1 VSAKLESGAPF
12 ASSNFTSIAFDS
24 QLLAQLAK
32 RALFT
37 WWSVN
42 LQSFVAV
49 PFDQPDTLQAA
60 FAVTYEIAESKTA
73 EASGEIGLALTRA
86 MQGLASVSGDASL
99 FEVAYTITPCHIQP

>member
-1 VSAKLESGAPF
+1 VER
-12 ASSNFTSIAFDS
+12 D
-24 QLLAQLAK
+24 
-32 RALFT
+32 
-37 WWSVN
+37 V

-49 PFDQPDTLQAA
+49 PFDQPQAA
-60 FAVTYEIAESKTA
+60 FAVTSFEESKTT